1 MLPFSRE
8 TVQQYLQKIICD
20 GLSGCR
26 IQRRADTPQCHF
38 LKTDDIGRSC
48 GDLVGDRVDT
58 FGWVTGLYMSKNCPD
73 DSR

>member
-8 TVQQYLQKIICD
+8 TVKQYLQKIIRD

-26 IQRRADTPQCHF
+26 IQRRADTPQGHF

-48 GDLVGDRVDT
+48 GDLVGDRIDT
-58 FGWVTGLYMSKNCPD
+58 LGRVTDPYTSKNLPD
-73 DSR
+73 YGR